1 MSALTLTRQ
10 NLLFLATGLAG
21 CTEYTDRKDT
31 VAFSAGNAVQTNVVT
46 HVRDPW
52 PVYARYRNIPS
63 DGERMQSAVEC
74 YRTYDPKPPA
84 PPSIIINA
92 R

>member
-1 MSALTLTRQ
+1 
-10 NLLFLATGLAG
+10 
-21 CTEYTDRKDT
+21 
-31 VAFSAGNAVQTNVVT
+31 VQTNVVT

-52 PVYARYRNIPS
+52 PIYARYKNMPF
-63 DGERMQSAVEC
+63 DGERMQSSVER